1 MKLIFETY
9 AKYNARMNQ
18 QFYDLASK
26 LDRTQ
31 LNENR
36 GIYFGSIIATLNH
49 IVVGDISWLKRFAQ
63 HPLHFTSLELVRE
76 LPQPPRLSSIIYD
89 DLVQLHQL
97 RKSLDDCI
105 LAYTREIDA
114 TALRTSLTYSN
125 FRGVQSTKSLKL
137 LMLHFFN
144 HQTHHRGQVSA
155 LFNQMNIDIGVTDLL
170 LEIPNLSSG

>member
-18 QFYDLASK
+18 EFYDLASQ
-26 LDRTQ
+26 LDVNQ
-31 LNENR
+31 LSENR
-36 GIYFGSIIATLNH
+36 GVYFSSIIATLNH

-63 HPLHFTSLELVRE
+63 HPLHFTSLDFVRK
-76 LPQPPRLSSIIYD
+76 LTQPPGLRSIVHD
-89 DLVQLHQL
+89 DLVQLRHL
-97 RKSLDDCI
+97 RESLDKCI
-105 LAYTREIDA
+105 LAYTREVDA
-114 TALRTSLTYSN
+114 PALSTNLTYSN

-155 LFNQMNIDIGVTDLL
+155 LFSQMNIDIGVTDLL
-170 LEIPNLSSG
+170 LEIPNI